1 MKSKVSFEIQKLIFV
16 FSVTLT
22 FLFLGVGSGKAQIFE
37 SEPLLPLDTADYNS
51 LRSPYHT
58 TLTFFYNLSEENY
71 RPEAAAK
78 TLNMAGMPS
87 GDSMRLAIKL
97 KQIID
102 GRGIY
107 VHINEVPND
116 PQYRDTLRNN
126 EPRYYFDA
134 QRLPRVFLEKVG
146 NDWKFSAFTVSHIN
160 ELHEET
166 FPFGTDRLLNILP
179 RIGTEVYFGLHLW
192 QLVGLFFLILIVF
205 VSHKLFTF
213 LVDRGLHFLLVKFG
227 YGQVAEKYLLPVA
240 RIVSIYFIVLLL
252 AIFIRLLQLP
262 ISTVYWI
269 TLLLNAAKP
278 FIVTVIFY
286 KLVDVLS
293 MYMTKVAEKTPST
306 LDDQLVPL
314 VRKTLKAFVIIV
326 GVLFILKEGLQVDIV
341 PFLTGLSIGGLA
353 FALAAQD
360 TIKNFFGSLMIFID
374 KPFQVGDWITSG
386 DVDGT
391 VEEVGFRST
400 RVRTFRNSLMYI
412 PNGVIADRTI
422 DNHGLR
428 KYRRFYT
435 QITITYDTPPELVEV
450 FVDGLKKIVINH
462 PKTRKDYYNIYFNN
476 LSSYSLEIMFYVF
489 FEVPTWP
496 EELQT
501 REDLLLSIMR
511 LANELG
517 VRFAFP
523 TQTLHMETFPE
534 KKGLMPTYED
544 GKMAYQQ
551 KLSQFIKKEIN
562 KADGGS
568 VA

>member
-1 MKSKVSFEIQKLIFV
+1 MRKFIAGLLAIFFIGSF
-16 FSVTLT
+16 
-22 FLFLGVGSGKAQIFE
+22 VGIGLCKAQTFE
-37 SEPLLPLDTADYNS
+37 LESHVPLDSVDYNS
-51 LRSPYHT
+51 LKSPFHT
-58 TLTFFYNLSEENY
+58 TLTFLYNLSEEHHH
-71 RPEAAAK
+71 PEAAAK
-78 TLNMAGMPS
+78 TLDLRDSPS
-87 GDSMRLAIKL
+87 EDNIKLAIKL

-102 GRGIY
+102 GKGIY
-107 VHINEVPND
+107 VRINEVPND
-116 PQYRDTLRNN
+116 PNFRDTLRNN
-126 EPRYYFDA
+126 EQRYYFDA
-134 QRLPRVFLEKVG
+134 QRLPAVFLEKVG
-146 NDWKFSAFTVSHIN
+146 EEWKFSSFTVAQIN
-160 ELHEET
+160 ALHEET
-166 FPFGTDRLLNILP
+166 FPFGTDRLLNVLP
-179 RIGTEVYFGLHLW
+179 RIGTDVYFGLHLW
-192 QLVGLFFLILIVF
+192 QLVGLFFLLLLVF
-205 VSHKLFTF
+205 TSHKLFTF
-213 LVDRGLHFLLVKFG
+213 LVDRGLHYLLVKFG
-227 YGQVAEKYLLPVA
+227 YGHVAEKYLLPVA
-240 RIVSIYFIVLLL
+240 RITSIYFIVLLL
-252 AIFIRLLQLP
+252 AIFIRILQLP
-262 ISTVYWI
+262 ITTVYWI

-278 FIVTVIFY
+278 FLVTIIFY

-293 MYMTKVAEKTPST
+293 VYMAKMAEKTPST

-326 GVLFILKEGLQVDIV
+326 GVLFILKDGLQVDIV

-435 QITITYDTPPELVEV
+435 QITITYDTPPELIEV
-450 FVDGLKKIVINH
+450 FVDGLKKIVQNH

-544 GKMAYQQ
+544 GKAGYQQ
-551 KLSQFIKKEIN
+551 KLSQFIQKEIN
-562 KADGGS
+562 KADGGN

>member
-1 MKSKVSFEIQKLIFV
+1 MQNFIIV
-16 FSVTLT
+16 FSVILT
-22 FLFLGVGSGKAQIFE
+22 CHFLGMGTVQAQIFDN
-37 SEPLLPLDTADYNS
+37 EPAIPIDTTDYNS
-51 LRSPYHT
+51 LSSPYHT
-58 TLTFFYNLSEENY
+58 TLTFFYNLSEEHHK
-71 RPEAAAK
+71 PEAAAK

-87 GDSMRLAIKL
+87 ADNIRLAIKL
-97 KQIID
+97 KQVFD

-107 VHINEVPND
+107 VRLNEVPND

-126 EPRYYFDA
+126 EPRYYFDPH
-134 QRLPRVFLEKVG
+134 RLPTVFLEKVG
-146 NDWKFSAFTVSHIN
+146 NEWKFSAFTVSQIG

-166 FPFGTDRLLNILP
+166 FPFGTDKLLNILP
-179 RIGTEVYFGLHLW
+179 RIGTDVYFGLHLW
-192 QLVGLFFLILIVF
+192 QLVGLFFLILLVF

-213 LVDRGLHFLLVKFG
+213 MVDRGFHFLLVKFG
-227 YGQVAEKYLLPVA
+227 YGKVAEKYLLPVA
-240 RIVSIYFIVLLL
+240 RITSIYFIVILL

-262 ISTVYWI
+262 ISTIYWI

-278 FIVTVIFY
+278 FLVTIIFY

-293 MYMTKVAEKTPST
+293 VYMTKMAEKTPST

-326 GVLFILKEGLQVDIV
+326 GVLFILKDGLQVDIV

-428 KYRRFYT
+428 KYRRFST

-476 LSSYSLEIMFYVF
+476 LSSYSLDIMFYVF

-501 REDLLLSIMR
+501 REDLLLSIMK

-534 KKGLMPTYED
+534 KKGHMPTYED
-544 GKMAYQQ
+544 GKAGYQQ
-551 KLSQFIKKEIN
+551 KLSQFIQKEIN
-562 KADGGS
+562 KAEGGS
-568 VA
+568 IS